1 MTLTAARKL
10 IEGGIAERIS
20 RLDQYL
26 TARNAIL
33 PSITLPAIECP
44 LRIAPS
50 TVNHV
55 DWVKSLSDEDV
66 RRGGQWLQDIVGSVV
81 GCEQR

>member
-1 MTLTAARKL
+1 MALTAARKL
-10 IEGGIAERIS
+10 IEGSVGERIG

-26 TARNAIL
+26 RARNAIL
-33 PSITLPAIECP
+33 PSITFPAIECP

-66 RRGGQWLQDIVGSVV
+66 RRGSQWLQDIVDSVV
-81 GCEQR
+81 GS